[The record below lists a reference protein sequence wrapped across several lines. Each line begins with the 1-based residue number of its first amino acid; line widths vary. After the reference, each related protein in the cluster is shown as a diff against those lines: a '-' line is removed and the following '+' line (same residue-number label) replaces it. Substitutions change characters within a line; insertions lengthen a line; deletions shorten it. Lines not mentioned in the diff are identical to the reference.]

1 MTSESGLSLHHI
13 DPSVRPQDDLFGH
26 ANGLWLAETEI
37 PADRGRY
44 GSFDVLREQAEAD
57 VRAIIVD
64 VAKGSPE
71 PGTVAAKVGDLYAS
85 FMDEDGIE
93 ASGMEP
99 LAEDLARVAAIASTA
114 DLVRELGALARGAGP
129 C

>member
-1 MTSESGLSLHHI
+1 MTSGSGLSLHHI

-93 ASGMEP
+93 A
-99 LAEDLARVAAIASTA
+99 
-114 DLVRELGALARGAGP
+114 
-129 C
+129 